1 MTRKTR
7 IIISLVLVLV
17 AFAAGIAVFAE
28 SNSDRSAQA
37 DGTATTRYTK
47 NTDGKIDPP
56 PSDPTKAKGTAENP
70 FFILEIVPY
79 EAMGTIGYQIA
90 GCEPINMQKAAYAGA
105 DIPGEGHTYTVAST
119 RTEYLWASE
128 TKPSYYPDSPQI
140 VTNVPQ
146 YGTMKYVSDGSGN
159 YNMKADPVPNYLYVE
174 APDDYTGTRYKYVGG
189 LPAEA
194 ADGNLMRLVQGGTA
208 KYEPASGG
216 TGGNYVWTPLDAQTC
231 GTMSPEEAAQYNVNY
246 DEKGEFK
253 TVVEGVEC
261 YKIEGIKEYVHNN
274 YFLKESVGLA
284 YEFDDTGKRIPY
296 VGGSGRPTLE
306 EKIAAYH
313 SVVYTVTP
321 EDLNVVK
328 NGVLVNKALIER
340 ADMISISSVDSTGV
354 AVGIYE
360 QFLGYN
366 NVSYDSSGLKRELN
380 RKILDGTDIK
390 TTFKDNPLDWPAAL
404 EIYKRASSATDP
416 LPIIWDTHTY
426 SNFTE
431 TFKSNVNLK
440 IDGKVDGKVNGS
452 QDSMFK
458 LYLMLYEMSTPLFE
472 SFFGDPASFPTV
484 SYDLTFNVNGTNV
497 TKTFTTPLLTDYK
510 KDGNHAG
517 QEGGQRYW
525 ANQTLYPWK
534 SGILPNKTSL
544 DDAANVAI
552 LDVLGI
558 MNNGGGPMFHYN
570 SGDAQNMV
578 RNGIHIFDGSTYL
591 TTGFMSDCGVDND
604 QYGREV
610 YEYFESIQDPQ
621 PETDL
626 STAEVLYYLLN
637 GLENGPGAR
646 NNYDYK
652 VLELQP
658 VAKYKGGTTSGTVTN
673 DAFWRAFIAN
683 YANTTGNVTV
693 DRMSTSEF
701 IGKHVECTSEYDL
714 IYIGVNTL
722 SDNWCMDFS
731 GTDFVY
737 AHSGPV
743 IQTDTQA
750 MRGWFDPVAD
760 TAEQYFP
767 LSGNDLTKL
776 AEQQL
781 IDFIQAGGPVL
792 FGTGFYTNENATAI
806 NDNIDRNSN
815 VYHFADTYATTPIYE
830 YALSKTSTRVATEN
844 ALRHGL
850 VKTRRVF
857 LTDVTT
863 PRLYDEDAS
872 EANKYL
878 SGENLNFRFKLN
890 APAGTKYQVE
900 LYIDNNG
907 DGVFTE
913 DERMSGVSVR
923 QDGHGGDGSNIVY
936 AGWNCV
942 VSRAVEDRN
951 GSVAWKLDLV
961 NTSDFYAGTAPEVK
975 DRIVHASLTGLSA
988 IKEGTKESLRILQIM
1003 TPGNTLEL
1011 PQDGEFPETMTEAQA
1026 NTVKKKFWVWT
1037 RDINGLDLTFYRMTE
1052 DQLVPLL
1059 TDPESG
1065 NPDYLK
1071 DNYEMVILGFG
1082 DCYKGVT
1089 EEAVLNALEGFME
1102 AGKAVLY
1109 THDASSMIGTDDD
1122 ASWGKEITK
1131 RFRDRYG
1138 MDRYDVSTYKAAE
1151 VLASGEK
1158 RADYPYVA
1166 TAYESAIGKL
1176 LLRDGTGA
1184 EVSDTLG
1191 SDDGGYALTQGLTNG
1206 HIYRY
1211 LRLTSN
1217 LLTKK
1222 ISKVN
1227 TGAITNYPYK
1237 IPDTIEIAKTHPQYY
1252 QLDMENEEVTVW
1264 YCLTGADIYEH
1275 PNDVDKIKSFYNS
1288 TSNDVRNNYYIYNYG
1303 NVTYS
1308 GMGHNTEMTDYEI
1321 KLFINTFVAAY
1332 RAAGRSTKIVVAN
1345 NDATKNVTGG
1355 EYFLCVDV
1363 DSANSEALLGGEEM
1377 GALSSYRKQTAVD
1390 ESNADAGY
1398 NLGEEVTAT
1407 SKRVEFYIDDGGT
1420 VGASK
1425 YVLKFY
1431 LDGATDPTP
1440 LAVFRKSDGV
1450 FMDGKTSSTKL
1461 LAGAGNIY
1469 YVDVPMKLETVD
1481 GKTAVTT
1488 TKIKVEIEKTY
1499 KVGSLWVPAP
1509 PGNTYVNIIPR
1520 GLFDLD

>member
-7 IIISLVLVLV
+7 IIISMVLVLV
-17 AFAAGIAVFAE
+17 AFAAGIAVFSQ
-28 SNSDRSAQA
+28 SNEDRSANA
-37 DGTATTRYTK
+37 DGTLTTRYTV
-47 NTDGKIDPP
+47 NADGKIDPP
-56 PSDPTKAKGTAENP
+56 PSDSTKAKGTAENP

-208 KYEPASGG
+208 KYEPAPGG

-231 GTMSPEEAAQYNVNY
+231 GTMSPTDAAQYNVNY

-284 YEFDDTGKRIPY
+284 YEFDETGKRIPY
-296 VGGSGRPTLE
+296 VGGDGRPTLD

-380 RKILDGTDIK
+380 RKIMDGTSVK

-426 SNFTE
+426 SNFTS
-431 TFKSNVNLK
+431 TFVNGIPLK
-440 IDGKVDGKVNGS
+440 LADKVDGTVNGS

-472 SFFGDPASFPTV
+472 SFFGDPATFPTA

-497 TKTFTTPLLTDYK
+497 TKTFTTPLLTDY
-510 KDGNHAG
+510 
-517 QEGGQRYW
+517 EGDGQRYW
-525 ANQTLYPWK
+525 SNQTLYPWK
-534 SGILPNKTSL
+534 SGLLPNKTSL

-558 MNNGGGPMFHYN
+558 MNNGGSPMFHYN

-658 VAKYKGGTTSGTVTN
+658 VAKYKGGTTSSTETN

-737 AHSGPV
+737 AHTGPV
-743 IQTDTQA
+743 IHTDRKA
-750 MRGWFDPVAD
+750 MRGWFDPAAD

-781 IDFIQAGGPVL
+781 IDFIQSGGPVL

-815 VYHFADTYATTPIYE
+815 VYHFARNYATDPIYE
-830 YALSKTSTRVATEN
+830 YALSKTSTRVETEN

-863 PRLYDEDAS
+863 PRLY
-872 EANKYL
+872 EAATNTTPAKYL
-878 SGENLNFRFKLN
+878 SGETLNFKFKVN
-890 APAGTKYQVE
+890 APAGMQYQVE
-900 LYIDNNG
+900 LYIDTNG

-923 QDGHGGDGSNIVY
+923 QAGHGDYGSKIVN

-942 VSRAVEDRN
+942 VSRTVEDRN

-961 NTSDFYAGTAPEVK
+961 NTDSYYSGEIPAVK
-975 DRIVHASLTGLSA
+975 DRIVHASLSGLSA
-988 IKEGTKESLRILQIM
+988 IKEDEKEQLRILQIM
-1003 TPGNTLEL
+1003 APGTSNTLMLPMESDEL
-1011 PQDGEFPETMTEAQA
+1011 TLNSVQE
-1026 NTVKKKFWVWT
+1026 KFWRWT
-1037 RDINGLDLTFYRMTE
+1037 RDINGLELTFFRMTE
-1052 DQLVPLL
+1052 GELENELIGGED
-1059 TDPESG
+1059 S

-1071 DNYEMVILGFG
+1071 DNFEMVILGFG
-1082 DCYKGVT
+1082 DCYQGVT
-1089 EEAVLNALEGFME
+1089 KTSVLNALEGFMD

-1109 THDASSMIGTDDD
+1109 THDASSMIGT
-1122 ASWGKEITK
+1122 AAENGSESWGDEITL

-1138 MDRYDVSTYKAAE
+1138 MDRYDVSAYKAKE
-1151 VLASGEK
+1151 VLEAAER

-1166 TAYESAIGKL
+1166 TAYTSAIGEL

-1184 EVSDTLG
+1184 AITDNLG

-1211 LRLTSN
+1211 LQLSSN
-1217 LLTKK
+1217 LLTNK
-1222 ISKVN
+1222 IEKVN

-1237 IPDTIEIAKTHPQYY
+1237 IPDTIEIARTHPQYY
-1252 QLDMENEEVTVW
+1252 QLDMENEEITVW
-1264 YCLTGADIYEH
+1264 YSLTGGGIYESSG
-1275 PNDVDKIKSFYNS
+1275 DQAKIASFYDA
-1288 TSNDVRNNYYIYNYG
+1288 TSKDVRNNYYIYNYG

-1308 GMGHNTEMTDYEI
+1308 GMGHSTNMTDDEI

-1345 NDATKNVTGG
+1345 NDATMNVTGG

-1363 DSANSEALLGGEEM
+1363 DSSNSNVLLGGVEM
-1377 GALSSYRKQTAVD
+1377 GALESYRLQEVDGVGFKEGASETA
-1390 ESNADAGY
+1390 A
-1398 NLGEEVTAT
+1398 
-1407 SKRVEFYIDDGGT
+1407 SKRVEFYINDGGT

-1425 YVLKFY
+1425 YTLKFY
-1431 LDGATDPTP
+1431 LDSSTTPTD
-1440 LAVFRKSDGV
+1440 LAVYRKSDGA
-1450 FMDGKTSSTKL
+1450 FMDQKSSSKQFV
-1461 LAGAGNIY
+1461 AGSGNIY
-1469 YVDVPMKLETVD
+1469 YVDVPMKLETNAE
-1481 GKTAVTT
+1481 GKTAVASTRL
-1488 TKIKVEIEKTY
+1488 KVEIEKTY

-1509 PGNTYVNIIPR
+1509 TGNTYVNIIPR

>member
-37 DGTATTRYTK
+37 DGTATTRYTV
-47 NTDGKIDPP
+47 NGDGKIDPP

-79 EAMGTIGYQIA
+79 EAMGTIGYHIA
-90 GCEPINMQKAAYAGA
+90 GCEPIDMQKAAYAGA
-105 DIPGEGHTYTVAST
+105 AIPGEAHLYENPVAT
-119 RTEYLWASE
+119 RTEYLWKSE
-128 TKPSYYPDSPQI
+128 TKPSYYPASPQV
-140 VTNVPQ
+140 VTDVKQ
-146 YGTMKYVSDGSGN
+146 YGTMKYVADGSGN
-159 YNMKADPVPNYLYVE
+159 YNMTAEPDPFMCEYPD
-174 APDDYTGTRYKYVGG
+174 APEGYAGTKYKYVDGTWT
-189 LPAEA
+189 AA
-194 ADGNLMRLVQGGTA
+194 ADGTKMRLIPAGAATF
-208 KYEPASGG
+208 EPVEGG
-216 TGGNYVWTPLDAQTC
+216 TGGSYVWTPLDAQTC
-231 GTMSPEEAAQYNVNY
+231 ATISAEDAAQYGQKY
-246 DEKGEFK
+246 DATSEFK
-253 TVVEGVEC
+253 TYLTGVEC
-261 YKIEGIKEYVHNN
+261 YKVENIKEYVHKNE
-274 YFLKESVGLA
+274 FLKESVGLA
-284 YEFDDTGKRIPY
+284 YEIVDGKRIPY

-306 EKIAAYH
+306 EKIRDYKC
-313 SVVYTVTP
+313 VVYTVTP

-340 ADMISISSVDSTGV
+340 ADLVSFSSIDSTGT
-354 AVGIYE
+354 AVSAYE
-360 QFLGYN
+360 TYKK
-366 NVSYDSSGLKRELN
+366 YDLSGLKCELN
-380 RKILDGTDIK
+380 RKIMDGTGVK
-390 TTFKDNPLDWPAAL
+390 TTFNDNPLDWPAAL
-404 EIYKRASSATDP
+404 EIYKRASSGTDP

-426 SNFTE
+426 SNFTT
-431 TFKSNVNLK
+431 TFVSEIPLK
-440 IDGKVDGKVNGS
+440 IDGKVDSKVNGS

-472 SFFGDPASFPTV
+472 SFFGDPATFPTV
-484 SYDLTFNVNGTNV
+484 SYDQTFNVNGTNV
-497 TKTFTTPLLTDYK
+497 TKTFTTPLLTVYK
-510 KDGNHAG
+510 KNGPGAG
-517 QEGGQRYW
+517 EEGGQRYW
-525 ANQTLYPWK
+525 ANQTLYPWNT
-534 SGILPNKTSL
+534 GMLPNKTSL
-544 DDAANVAI
+544 DSAENVAI

-610 YEYFESIQDPQ
+610 FDYFASVQDPQ

-637 GLENGPGAR
+637 GLEHGTGAR
-646 NNYDYK
+646 NNHNYK

-658 VAKYKGGTTSGTVTN
+658 VAKYKGGTTSGTITN

-683 YANTTGNVTV
+683 YANTTGTVTV

-714 IYIGVNTL
+714 IYVGVNTL

-737 AHSGPV
+737 AHTGPV
-743 IQTDTQA
+743 IHTDRKA
-750 MRGWFDPVAD
+750 MRGWFDPAAD
-760 TAEQYFP
+760 DAEQYFP

-781 IDFIQAGGPVL
+781 IDFIKSGGPVL
-792 FGTGFYTNENATAI
+792 FGTGFYTDENATAI
-806 NDNIDRNSN
+806 KDNIDRNSN
-815 VYHFADTYATTPIYE
+815 VYHFADTYVTDPIYE

-844 ALRHGL
+844 ALRHSL
-850 VKTRRVF
+850 AKSRRVY
-857 LTDVTT
+857 LTEVTT
-863 PRLYDEDAS
+863 PRLY
-872 EANKYL
+872 EAATSTTAAKYL
-878 SGENLNFRFKLN
+878 SGETLNFKFKVN
-890 APAGTKYQVE
+890 APAGMQYQVE
-900 LYIDNNG
+900 LYIDTNG

-913 DERMSGVSVR
+913 EERMSGVSVR
-923 QDGHGGDGSNIVY
+923 QDGHGDYGSKIVN

-942 VSRAVEDRN
+942 VSRTVEDRN

-961 NTSDFYAGTAPEVK
+961 NTDSYYSGEIPAVK
-975 DRIVHASLTGLSA
+975 DRIVLASLSGLSA
-988 IKEGTKESLRILQIM
+988 IKEDEKEALRILQIM
-1003 TPGNTLEL
+1003 TSGNTLEL
-1011 PQDGEFPETMTEAQA
+1011 PEDGEYPETMTESQA
-1026 NTVKKKFWVWT
+1026 DTVKKKFWVWT
-1037 RDINGLDLTFYRMTE
+1037 RDINGLDLSFYRMTE
-1052 DQLVPLL
+1052 TELEPLL
-1059 TDPESG
+1059 LESEGG

-1071 DNYEMVILGFG
+1071 DNFEMVILGFG
-1082 DCYKGVT
+1082 DCYQGVT
-1089 EEAVLNALEGFME
+1089 KTSVLDALEGFMD

-1109 THDASSMIGTDDD
+1109 THDASSMIGT
-1122 ASWGKEITK
+1122 AAENGSESWGDEITL

-1138 MDRYDVSTYKAAE
+1138 MDRYDVSTYKAQE

-1166 TAYESAIGKL
+1166 TAYTSAIEKL

-1184 EVSDTLG
+1184 EITDTLG

-1211 LRLTSN
+1211 LQLSSN

-1222 ISKVN
+1222 IEKVN
-1227 TGAITNYPYK
+1227 SGAITNYPYK
-1237 IPDTIEIAKTHPQYY
+1237 IPDTIETARTHPQYY
-1252 QLDMENEEVTVW
+1252 QLDMENEEITVW
-1264 YCLTGADIYEH
+1264 YCLTGAGIYESS
-1275 PNDVDKIKSFYNS
+1275 VDQAKIASFYNA
-1288 TSNDVRNNYYIYNYG
+1288 TSKDVRNNYYIYNYG
-1303 NVTYS
+1303 NITYS
-1308 GMGHNTEMTDYEI
+1308 GMGHKPDMTDDEI

-1345 NDATKNVTGG
+1345 DDATKNVTGG

-1363 DSANSEALLGGEEM
+1363 DSSASDKLLGGVEM
-1377 GALSSYRKQTAVD
+1377 GALESYRLQEVD
-1390 ESNADAGY
+1390 GAGFKEADETIA
-1398 NLGEEVTAT
+1398 AT
-1407 SKRVEFYIDDGGT
+1407 SKRVEFYINDGGT

-1425 YVLKFY
+1425 YTLKFY
-1431 LDGATDPTP
+1431 LDGSTTPTD
-1440 LAVFRKSDGV
+1440 LAVYRKSDGA
-1450 FMDGKTSSTKL
+1450 FMDQKSSSKRFA
-1461 LAGAGNIY
+1461 AGSGNVY
-1469 YVDVPMKLETVD
+1469 YVDVPMKLETNAE
-1481 GKTAVTT
+1481 GKTAVTS
-1488 TKIKVEIEKTY
+1488 TKMRVEIEKTY

-1509 PGNTYVNIIPR
+1509 VGNTYVNIIPR